1 MIVKRSITIR
11 GHRTSIS
18 IEDAFWSRLQQVAST
33 RDLALA
39 ALVASIDTER
49 TPGTN
54 LSSAIRLFVLAEA
67 LSAEPPAPGPF
78 SPDAPDDEAPPHA

>member
-18 IEDAFWSRLQQVAST
+18 VEDAFWSRLQAIAAGRRLS
-33 RDLALA
+33 LA
-39 ALVASIDTER
+39 ALVASIDTAR
-49 TPGTN
+49 IAGTN

-67 LSAEPPAPGPF
+67 LESRPAPDLSSAEFGQNLNGA
-78 SPDAPDDEAPPHA
+78 